1 MGRQD
6 AQAWLEQA
14 RHDLAAARDS
24 LAAGHFEWACF
35 QSQQGAEKALK
46 AYLLMAGRSHQRIHA
61 VTELLDECVR
71 LDPEFERIRP
81 SIELDQYYVSAR
93 YPDALA
99 GGPPYRSFTQQT
111 AERCLSLASSL
122 IEFVARSIAS

>member
-6 AQAWLEQA
+6 AQARLEQA
-14 RHDLAAARDS
+14 KHDLAAGRDS

-35 QSQQGAEKALK
+35 QSQQGAGKALK

-81 SIELDQYYVSAR
+81 SVELDQYYVSTR
-93 YPDALA
+93 YPLA
-99 GGPPYRSFTQQT
+99 RAIRTRWLVVRLTDRSPSKRQ
-111 AERCLSLASSL
+111 RDVCP
-122 IEFVARSIAS
+122 